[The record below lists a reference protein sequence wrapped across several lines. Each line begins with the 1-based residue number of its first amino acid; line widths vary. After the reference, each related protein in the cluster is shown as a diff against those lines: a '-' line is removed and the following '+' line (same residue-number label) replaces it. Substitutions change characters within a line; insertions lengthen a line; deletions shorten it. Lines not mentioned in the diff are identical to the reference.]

1 MGYYPVFCS
10 RNPIIAGNTKM
21 RTITD
26 SKTISG
32 TIIKVGGS
40 RQYCT
45 SWGEMLF
52 RGREVTVAVKGGH
65 KKQKIPMYIRD
76 DSDVGVLGIPPDVLL
91 NNVWMLCV
99 HGELSTPNQG
109 CLFIDRISLS
119 AHLPKE
125 ININKYF

>member
-1 MGYYPVFCS
+1 MRYYPVFCS

-91 NNVWMLCV
+91 NKVWM
-99 HGELSTPNQG
+99 
-109 CLFIDRISLS
+109 
-119 AHLPKE
+119 
-125 ININKYF
+125 